1 MQIQKDKVM
10 VRYRQ
15 VEEIQKLMNYPVM
28 IRNTSIIAH
37 VDHGKT
43 TLSDSLLA
51 AAGIISEQRAGQ
63 QLVLDSWELE
73 QKRQMTVFA
82 SNISLAHTFQEK
94 EYLINLIDTPGH
106 IDFSGAVTRSLRAVD
121 GALVVV
127 DAVEG
132 PMTQTETVLMQALR
146 ERVKPILFINKVDR
160 LIKEIKLTSD
170 EIQRKFAK
178 IILRVNGLIEK
189 YAPAEHKKD
198 WQVAVEDGRVAFG
211 SALHKWGL
219 NLPHMK
225 AKGVTFK
232 DIIDAYTG
240 EPDDVGKKVDALSK
254 RAPLYEP
261 VLDMFCEHLPNPL
274 VAQPYRETQIWP
286 GDVKSPVGQSM
297 AKVDPNGP
305 LLMCISTIE
314 VDPHSG
320 LVAIGRVFSGT
331 VEKGKVVQLINSHQK
346 GTIQQVY
353 MSMAAD
359 RVIIDRVPAG
369 NIAALSGLPSIH
381 VGETVAEEDV
391 VTQSFEGLKYVS
403 DPVVTVAVEPQDVK
417 DLPLFDKVVHKLT
430 TEDPNLH
437 FVINKESGE
446 YLLSGMGELHLE
458 VTAYRMQEA
467 GLKVNISKPIVIYRE
482 TISHDYKGPAIMGK
496 SPNKHNKLWVT
507 IEKLPEEII
516 EAIRSGKIS
525 EMQTR
530 DERQK
535 TLKQFGWE
543 TDDARNVVAV
553 EGNNI
558 LVNRIR
564 GRQYVEEVMDHI
576 KSGFREAVYT
586 SVLAKEPAYGL
597 KINLEDVSVHEDP
610 VHRGPAQILPMTW
623 RPIWCAF
630 LLSEPK
636 LLEPL
641 ISFECKVP
649 NDFVSN
655 VIAIVQKRRG
665 KILDMVNEEDMVVVK
680 AEMPVAESF
689 GLAEELRSSTQGRAF
704 WATQFSRWAPV
715 PEQMQA
721 DVIKQIRERRGLSP
735 TPPRAEEFY
744 EEA

>member
-1 MQIQKDKVM
+1 MARYKQIED
-10 VRYRQ
+10 
-15 VEEIQKLMNYPVM
+15 IIKLMNNPEI

-51 AAGIISEQRAGQ
+51 AAGVISEQTAGQ
-63 QLVLDSWELE
+63 KLFLDSWELE

-82 SNISLAHTFQEK
+82 SNISLTHTFGGK
-94 EYLINLIDTPGH
+94 DFLINLIDTPGH

-160 LIKEIKLTSD
+160 LIKEIKLTP
-170 EIQRKFAK
+170 EEVQRKFAK
-178 IILRVNGLIEK
+178 IIVRVNTLIEK
-189 YAPAEHKKD
+189 YAPPEHKKD
-198 WQVAVEDGRVAFG
+198 WQVKVEDGCVAFG

-219 NLPHMK
+219 NLTHMK
-225 AKGVTFK
+225 AKGITFK

-240 EPDDVGKKVDALSK
+240 APEEIGKKVDELSK
-254 RAPLYEP
+254 KAPLYEP
-261 VLDMFCEHLPNPL
+261 ILDMFCEHLPNPL
-274 VAQPYRETQIWP
+274 EAQPYRQPQIWP
-286 GDVKSPVGQSM
+286 GDAASPTGKGM

-305 LLMCISTIE
+305 LLMCITTIE

-320 LVAIGRVFSGT
+320 VVAIGRVFSGSVT
-331 VEKGKVVQLINSHQK
+331 KGKTVQLTNSRQK

-353 MSMAAD
+353 MSMATD
-359 RVIIDRVPAG
+359 RVIVDRIPAG
-369 NIAALSGLPSIH
+369 NIAALSGLPAIH

-391 VTQSFEGLKYVS
+391 ETHPFEGLKYVS

-417 DLPLFDKVVHKLT
+417 DLPLFDKVMHRLT

-437 FVINKESGE
+437 FKMDKESGE
-446 YLLSGMGELHLE
+446 FLLSGMGELHLE
-458 VTAYRMQEA
+458 ITAYRMQEA
-467 GLKVNISKPIVIYRE
+467 GLKVKISKPIVIYRE
-482 TISHDYKGPAIMGK
+482 TISHDYKGAAIMGK

-507 IEKLPEEII
+507 MEKLPEEII
-516 EAIRSGKIS
+516 EAIKAEKIT

-535 TLKQFGWE
+535 NLKQLGWS
-543 TDDARNVVAV
+543 TDDARTVIAI
-553 EGNNI
+553 EENNL
-558 LVNRIR
+558 LVNRIK
-564 GRQYVEEVMDHI
+564 GRQYVDEVLDHI
-576 KSGFREAVYT
+576 KSGFREAVHT

-597 KINLEDVSVHEDP
+597 KVNLEDITVHDDP

-623 RPIWCAF
+623 RPIWCCF

-649 NDFVSN
+649 NDFVSP
-655 VIAIVQKRRG
+655 VIALVQKRRG
-665 KILDMVNEEDMVVVK
+665 KILDMTTDEDMVVVK
-680 AEMPVAESF
+680 AEMPVSESF
-689 GLAEELRSSTQGRAF
+689 GIADELRSSTQGRAF

-715 PEQMQA
+715 PEQLQA
-721 DVIKQIRERRGLSP
+721 DTIKQIRERRGLSP

-744 EEA
+744 EAE

>member
-1 MQIQKDKVM
+1 MGRYKQIEDIV
-10 VRYRQ
+10 
-15 VEEIQKLMNYPVM
+15 KLMNNPEI

-51 AAGIISEQRAGQ
+51 AAGIISEQTAGQ
-63 QLVLDSWELE
+63 KLFLDSWELE

-82 SNISLAHTFQEK
+82 SNISMTHTYQGK

-146 ERVKPILFINKVDR
+146 ERVRPILFINKVDR
-160 LIKEIKLTSD
+160 LIREIKLTP
-170 EIQRKFAK
+170 EEMQRKFAK
-178 IILRVNGLIEK
+178 IIVRVNTLIEK
-189 YAPAEHKKD
+189 YAPPEHKKD
-198 WQVAVEDGRVAFG
+198 WQVKVEDGRVAFG

-225 AKGVTFK
+225 LKGVTFK
-232 DIIDAYTG
+232 DIIDAYQG
-240 EPDDVGKKVDALSK
+240 EQEEINRKVDALSK
-254 RAPLYEP
+254 KAPLHEP
-261 VLDMFCEHLPNPL
+261 VLDMFCEHLPNPIE
-274 VAQPYRETQIWP
+274 AQPYRQTQIWP
-286 GDVKSPVGQSM
+286 GEADSPVGKGM
-297 AKVDPNGP
+297 AKVDPSAP

-320 LVAIGRVFSGT
+320 VVAIGRVFSGS
-331 VEKGKVVQLINSHQK
+331 VEKGKTVYLVTRHQK

-353 MSMAAD
+353 MSMATD
-359 RVIIDRVPAG
+359 RVIVDRIPAG
-369 NIAALSGLPSIH
+369 NIAALSGLPSVH
-381 VGETVAEEDV
+381 VGETIAEEGV
-391 VTQSFEGLKYVS
+391 ATHPFEGLRYVS
-403 DPVVTVAVEPQDVK
+403 DAVVTVAVEPEDVK
-417 DLPLFDKVVHKLT
+417 DLPLFDKVIHKLT
-430 TEDPNLH
+430 LEDPNLH

-467 GLKVNISKPIVIYRE
+467 GLKVKISKPIVIYRE
-482 TISHDYKGPAIMGK
+482 TISHDYRGPAIMGK

-507 IEKLPEEII
+507 LEKLPDEII
-516 EAIRSGKIS
+516 EAIKTEKIS

-530 DERQK
+530 EERQK
-535 TLKQFGWE
+535 ALKQFGWS
-543 TDDARNVVAV
+543 TDDARNVIAI
-553 EGNNI
+553 EGTNI
-558 LVNRIR
+558 LVNRIK
-564 GRQYVEEVMDHI
+564 GRQYVEEIIDHV

-597 KINLEDVSVHEDP
+597 KVNLEDVMVHEDP

-630 LLSEPK
+630 LLSDPK
-636 LLEPL
+636 LLEPVL
-641 ISFECKVP
+641 SFECKVP
-649 NDFVSN
+649 NEFVSS
-655 VIAIVQKRRG
+655 VIGIVQKRRG
-665 KILDMVNEEDMVVVK
+665 RILDMVNEEDMVIVK
-680 AEMPVAESF
+680 SEMPVAESF
-689 GLAEELRSSTQGRAF
+689 GLADELRSSTQGRAF

-715 PEQMQA
+715 SEAMQA
-721 DVIKQIRERRGLSP
+721 DIIKQIRERRGLSP

>member
-1 MQIQKDKVM
+1 MG
-10 VRYRQ
+10 RYRQ
-15 VEEIQKLMNYPVM
+15 IEDIVKLMNNPEI

-63 QLVLDSWELE
+63 QLYLDSWELE

-82 SNISLAHTFQEK
+82 SNISMVHTYNGK
-94 EYLINLIDTPGH
+94 EHLINLIDTPGH

-160 LIKEIKLTSD
+160 LIKEIKLTPE

-178 IILRVNGLIEK
+178 IIVRINSLIEK
-189 YAPAEHKKD
+189 YAPPEHKKD
-198 WQVAVEDGRVAFG
+198 WQVKVEDGRVAFG

-225 AKGVTFK
+225 AKDITFQE
-232 DIIDAYTG
+232 IIDAYAG
-240 EPDDVGKKVDALSK
+240 EPDEIAKKVDALSK
-254 RAPLYEP
+254 KAPLYEP
-261 VLDMFCEHLPNPL
+261 ILDMFCEHLPNPL
-274 VAQPYRETQIWP
+274 DAQPYRQTQIWP
-286 GDVKSPVGQSM
+286 GDVNSPVGKAM

-305 LLMCISTIE
+305 LLMCITTIE

-320 LVAIGRVFSGT
+320 VIAIGRVFSGT
-331 VEKGKVVQLINSHQK
+331 VKKGKTVSLINSRQK

-359 RVIIDRVPAG
+359 RVIVDEIPSG
-369 NIAALSGLPSIH
+369 NIAALSGLPSTH
-381 VGETVAEEDV
+381 VGETVAEEGV
-391 VTQSFEGLKYVS
+391 ETQPFEGLKYVS
-403 DPVVTVAVEPQDVK
+403 DPVVTVAVEPEDIK
-417 DLPLFDKVVHKLT
+417 DLPLFDKVIHKLT
-430 TEDPNLH
+430 LEDPNLH
-437 FVINKESGE
+437 FIINKESGE

-467 GLKVNISKPIVIYRE
+467 GLKVKISKPIVIYRE
-482 TISHDYKGPAIMGK
+482 TISHDYKGPLIMGK
-496 SPNKHNKLWVT
+496 SPNKHNRLWVT
-507 IEKLPEEII
+507 IEKLPEEVI
-516 EAIRSGKIS
+516 EAIRTGKIN

-535 TLKQFGWE
+535 ILKQFGWS
-543 TDDARNVVAV
+543 TDDARNVIAI
-553 EGNNI
+553 EGTNI
-558 LVNRIR
+558 LVNRIK
-564 GRQYVEEVMDHI
+564 GRQYVEEIIDHV

-597 KINLEDVSVHEDP
+597 KINLEDILVHEDP

-623 RPIWCAF
+623 RPIWCSF
-630 LLSEPK
+630 LLSDPK
-636 LLEPL
+636 LLEPIL
-641 ISFECKVP
+641 NFECKVP
-649 NDFVSN
+649 NQFVSN

-665 KILDMVNEEDMVVVK
+665 KILDMINEEDMVIVK

-689 GLAEELRSSTQGRAF
+689 GLADELRSSTQGRAF

-715 PEQMQA
+715 PESMQA
-721 DVIKQIRERRGLSP
+721 EIIAQIRKRRGLSP
-735 TPPRAEEFY
+735 TPPKPEEFY

>member
-1 MQIQKDKVM
+1 M

-15 VEEIQKLMNYPVM
+15 VEEIQKLMNYPEM

-82 SNISLAHTFQEK
+82 SNISLAHTFQGK

-160 LIKEIKLTSD
+160 LIKEIKLTPED
-170 EIQRKFAK
+170 IQKKFAK
-178 IILRVNGLIEK
+178 IITRVNTLIEK
-189 YAPAEHKKD
+189 YAPPEHKKD
-198 WQVAVEDGRVAFG
+198 WQVQVENGAVAFG

-225 AKGVTFK
+225 AKGISFA
-232 DIIDAYTG
+232 DIINAYTG
-240 EPDDVGKKVDALSK
+240 EHEEVDRKVDALSK
-254 RAPLYEP
+254 KAPVQDP
-261 VLDMFCEHLPNPL
+261 ILDMFIEQLPNPIQ
-274 VAQPYRETQIWP
+274 AQPYRQSQIWP
-286 GDVKSPVGQSM
+286 GDAESTVGQGM

-305 LLMCISTIE
+305 LLMCVSTIE

-320 LVAIGRVFSGT
+320 VVAIGRVFSGT
-331 VEKGKVVQLINSHQK
+331 VEKGKLVQLITSRQK

-381 VGETVAEEDV
+381 VGETVAEDGVE
-391 VTQSFEGLKYVS
+391 TQSFEGLKYVS
-403 DPVVTVAVEPQDVK
+403 DPVVTVAVEPADVK
-417 DLPLFDKVVHKLT
+417 DLPLFDKVMHKLT

-437 FVINKESGE
+437 FLINKESGE

-458 VTAYRMQEA
+458 ITAYRMQEA
-467 GLKVNISKPIVIYRE
+467 NLKVKISKPIVIYRE
-482 TISHDYKGPAIMGK
+482 TISHDYKGPPIMGK

-507 IEKLPEEII
+507 MEKLPEDVI
-516 EAIRSGKIS
+516 EALRSGKIS

-535 TLKQFGWE
+535 TLKGFGWS
-543 TDDARNVVAV
+543 TDDARNVVAI

-558 LVNRIR
+558 LVNRIK
-564 GRQYVEEVMDHI
+564 GRQYVEEIMDHI
-576 KSGFREAVYT
+576 KSGFREAVFT

-597 KINLEDVSVHEDP
+597 KVNLEDVTVHEDP

-623 RPIWCAF
+623 RPIWCSF
-630 LLSEPK
+630 LLSDPR

-649 NDFVSN
+649 NQFVSN

-665 KILDMVNEEDMVVVK
+665 KILDMVNEEDMIIVK
-680 AEMPVAESF
+680 AEMPVSESF
-689 GLAEELRSSTQGRAF
+689 GLAEELRSSTEGRAF

-715 PEQMQA
+715 PEQMK
-721 DVIKQIRERRGLSP
+721 DEIIKQIRERRGLPP
-735 TPPRAEEFY
+735 TPPKPEEFF
-744 EEA
+744 EAA

>member
-1 MQIQKDKVM
+1 M

-15 VEEIQKLMNYPVM
+15 VEEIQKLMNYPEM

-43 TLSDSLLA
+43 TLSDSLLS

-63 QLVLDSWELE
+63 QLALDSWELE

-82 SNISLAHTFQEK
+82 SNISLAHTFK
-94 EYLINLIDTPGH
+94 GKDYLINLIDTPGH

-160 LIKEIKLTSD
+160 LIKEIKLTPD
-170 EIQRKFAK
+170 DIQKKFAK
-178 IILRVNGLIEK
+178 IIMRVNTLIEK
-189 YAPAEHKKD
+189 YAPPEHKKD
-198 WQVAVEDGRVAFG
+198 WQVKVEDGGVAFG

-225 AKGVTFK
+225 AKGVTFVE
-232 DIIDAYTG
+232 IIDAYTG
-240 EPDDVGKKVDALSK
+240 EHDDVNRKVDALSK
-254 RAPLYEP
+254 KAPVQDP
-261 VLDMFCEHLPNPL
+261 ILDMFIEHLPNPIE
-274 VAQPYRETQIWP
+274 AQPYRQGQIWP
-286 GDVKSPVGQSM
+286 GDADGPVGKGM
-297 AKVDPNGP
+297 AKVDPKGP
-305 LLMCISTIE
+305 LLMCVSTIE

-320 LVAIGRVFSGT
+320 VVAIGRVFSGT
-331 VEKGKVVQLINSHQK
+331 VEKGKLVQLITSHQK

-381 VGETVAEEDV
+381 VGETVAEDGVE
-391 VTQSFEGLKYVS
+391 TQAFEGLKYVS
-403 DPVVTVAVEPQDVK
+403 DPVVTVAVEPADVK
-417 DLPLFDKVVHKLT
+417 DLPLFDKVIHKLT

-437 FVINKESGE
+437 FLINKESGE

-458 VTAYRMQEA
+458 ITAYRMQEA
-467 GLKVNISKPIVIYRE
+467 NLKVKISKPIVIYRE
-482 TISHDYKGPAIMGK
+482 TISRDYQGPPIMGK
-496 SPNKHNKLWVT
+496 SPNKHNKLWIT
-507 IEKLPEEII
+507 MEKLPDEVV
-516 EAIRSGKIS
+516 EAIKLGKLT

-535 TLKQFGWE
+535 TLKGFGWS
-543 TDDARNVVAV
+543 TDDARNVVAI

-558 LVNRIR
+558 LVNRIK
-564 GRQYVEEVMDHI
+564 GRQYVEEIMDHI
-576 KSGFREAVYT
+576 KSGFREAVFT
-586 SVLAKEPAYGL
+586 SVLAKEPAFGL
-597 KINLEDVSVHEDP
+597 KVNLEDVTVHEDP

-623 RPIWCAF
+623 RPIWCSF
-630 LLSEPK
+630 LLSDPR

-641 ISFECKVP
+641 ISLECKVP
-649 NDFVSN
+649 NQFVSS

-665 KILDMVNEEDMVVVK
+665 KILDMTNEEDMIIVK
-680 AEMPVAESF
+680 AEMPVSESF
-689 GLAEELRSSTQGRAF
+689 GLAEELRSSTEGRAF

-715 PEQMQA
+715 PEQMK
-721 DVIKQIRERRGLSP
+721 DEIIKQIRERRGLSP
-735 TPPRAEEFY
+735 TPPRAEEFF